1 MVFRSPKSLQWIYPN
16 RIWGMKN
23 SEKVVYLTF
32 DDGPIPELTPWVL
45 DQLQA
50 SEVKATFFCIG
61 ANVQKHPEIYQRILG
76 EGHQVGNHTMNHE
89 NGFKTSCDAYLE
101 SMENANKLIESNL
114 FRPPYGRMTK
124 KQERSL
130 DPKYKVV
137 MWSWLSQDYN
147 ASVTPEKIIAAA
159 SKIKPGDILVFHD
172 NVKATAN
179 LQQTLPIILQQLKAE
194 GYSFEII
201 N

>member
-16 RIWGMKN
+16 RIWGMKT

-45 DQLQA
+45 DQLKA
-50 SEVKATFFCIG
+50 FEVKATFFCIG
-61 ANVQKHPEIYQRILG
+61 TNTQKNPEIYQRILE

-89 NGFKTSCDAYLE
+89 NGFNTACDSYLQSIENTS
-101 SMENANKLIESNL
+101 KLIKSNL

-130 DPKYKVV
+130 NGKYKLI
-137 MWSWLSQDYN
+137 MWSWLSQDYD
-147 ASVTPEKIIAAA
+147 AAVSPEKIIAAA

-172 NVKATAN
+172 NIKSTSN
-179 LQQTLPIILQQLKAE
+179 LKQTLPIILQQLKE
-194 GYSFEII
+194 DGYTFEILV
-201 N
+201 